1 MSTCYTRKANNDN
14 YGFGVNIIE
23 MNGDELIELIR
34 KADEGLKNYSCNFL
48 KEKIELESQINKST
62 TILNERTL
70 SFFLNS
76 FFEKYFGSNCI
87 LCANEFSIDIEKED
101 PSNLTEEVGGKA
113 KKESWN
119 HCYVDG
125 YFKIKD
131 LFTGKENGH
140 LFLEY
145 KLQNRF
151 IFSDLATDFLKY
163 KLITKSNE
171 KNTAFVYI
179 IFGKNENYPTI
190 IRNKGKSANFYSLLK
205 RNISP
210 DSMDDT
216 NVFVYLPNGD
226 SKQAGIKIQDSGK
239 LDAGVLYQPFLKFS
253 ALSEQYETFERGS
266 YHEYNEKEKMF
277 LDGMRAYNSKV
288 IKSRLIQ
295 DHYFYIRELFNEA
308 ISIGVFKG
316 TSCYENVSSGDL
328 TKIKEE
334 INAGAQYRAN
344 FEQNLKIKQKI
355 EAAKKGLNAQ
365 YFSSFNLIVTLDY
378 FRSIFVPS
386 FKRPQY
392 WAKKIG
398 RGNKQ
403 ESIDYQSV
411 ADDQFAELKRIYS
424 SREDKILQLSFQIMY
439 FIVNVYPVIFNI
451 NDEDKTIELSA
462 NARLHDLI
470 DEMEMILNR
479 VLSLLKSHEIINL
492 REDDFQKPL
501 KTLCTEVINAI
512 DK

>member
-1 MSTCYTRKANNDN
+1 
-14 YGFGVNIIE
+14 

-48 KEKIELESQINKST
+48 KEKKELESQINKST

-76 FFEKYFGSNCI
+76 FFEKYFGSNCA
-87 LCANEFSIDIEKED
+87 LCANEFDIDIGKED
-101 PSNLTEEVGGKA
+101 PGNLTEEVGGKA
-113 KKESWN
+113 KKKSWN

-125 YFKIKD
+125 YFKVQN
-131 LFTGKENGH
+131 LFPGNESGH

-151 IFSDLATDFLKY
+151 DFSDLATDFLKY

-179 IFGKNENYPTI
+179 IFDKKENYPRI
-190 IRNKGKSANFYSLLK
+190 ILNKGDLTNSYSLLK

-226 SKQAGIKIQDSGK
+226 FEQADTKTQHSEK
-239 LDAGVLYQPFLKFS
+239 LDASVLYEPFYKFS
-253 ALSEQYETFERGS
+253 ALSEQYETFEHGS
-266 YHEYNEKEKMF
+266 YHEYNEEENAF
-277 LDGMRAYNSKV
+277 LEGLHTYNSKV

-295 DHYFYIRELFNEA
+295 DHYFYIRDLFNEA
-308 ISIGVFKG
+308 ISIGVFNDDTFDKD
-316 TSCYENVSSGDL
+316 VLSGDL
-328 TKIKEE
+328 TKIKEV
-334 INAGAQYRAN
+334 IKAGAQYNAN
-344 FEQNLKIKQKI
+344 FEQNLKIDSKI
-355 EAAKKGLNAQ
+355 EAAKKGLKAQ
-365 YFSSFNLIVTLDY
+365 YFSSLNLIVTLDY
-378 FRSIFVPS
+378 FRSLFVPS
-386 FKRPQY
+386 FERPQY
-392 WAKKIG
+392 WTKKIG
-398 RGNKQ
+398 RGTKQ
-403 ESIDYQSV
+403 EIIDYQLV
-411 ADDQFAELKRIYS
+411 ADNQIGELKRIYDS
-424 SREDKILQLSFQIMY
+424 SKDKIRQLSFQIMY
-439 FIVNVYPVIFNI
+439 FIVKVYPIIFTI

-462 NARLHDLI
+462 NTRLHDLI

-479 VLSLLKSHEIINL
+479 ILSLLKSHEKINL

-501 KTLCTEVINAI
+501 KTLCAEVINAI
-512 DK
+512 DR